1 MSAEYKG
8 PLTKAAEMAVTTF
21 ARSEANSDQY
31 LYDAVEAD
39 IWIAV
44 EVLLKNGG
52 ENVRIK
58 AANLLGTMRQ
68 QERVA
73 SNVRKFGR

>member
-8 PLTKAAEMAVTTF
+8 PLTKAAEKAVATF
-21 ARSEANSDQY
+21 AQSEADSDQH
-31 LYDAVEAD
+31 LYDAVEVD
-39 IWIAV
+39 IWVAV
-44 EVLLKNGG
+44 EVLLRSGG

-58 AANLLGTMRQ
+58 AADLLGTMRQ